1 MPNLTREEYLKK
13 IIPILRGHEAFTD
26 FSDEEIARF
35 ANAADF
41 AFFEQGSRIVN
52 QGDVGNDFFVIIDGQ
67 IRAVDTNYNPPR
79 LLNYHDSGQIIGAR
93 ALLNNERRA
102 ATLEVLVD
110 SHVAI
115 YDKTDWDW
123 LIRRQPRMENYFK
136 NMEREFE
143 QRSKIDFPGRQWDEV
158 IVDSTK
164 RHILVFIAKL
174 SYPLA
179 VLIIPVILLLIYN
192 LLGINFFS
200 DSRVNQVLEVLTVL
214 PFVLLAGFLL
224 IYHYIDWRNDDFI
237 LTTKRFIHIER
248 RLFYGEQRDEAP
260 LTRIQDVW
268 TAYPYFFDKFDFYY
282 LRIKTAGAGD
292 IRVTGISKARE
303 MRDQIFK
310 EKERAT
316 ARVRAANVYAIR
328 QLLAQELNW
337 QDTLEETIL
346 SIAEEEGGMTTQNKP
361 RRVPSFIRYFAP
373 RVQDIE
379 PGSNTITWRKHYFI
393 LLKRTGVPLLAI
405 AASGYFLLATI
416 IGFTPFDQSMGLF
429 LELIFLGLLLTSIFW
444 CLWRYDGW
452 RRDIYQVTDTRV
464 IDITGSSFGL
474 GGEIRSEGNFED
486 IQNITYDK
494 PNFFYNILNMGTVII
509 ETAGTKDT
517 FTFINVMN
525 PSAVQ
530 QEIFNRMVRAQ
541 QRDREERRDATTRD
555 LLSVFAEYQNLLERA
570 NEQGLV
576 FGRNKEKNNKPV

>member
-1 MPNLTREEYLKK
+1 M
-13 IIPILRGHEAFTD
+13 
-26 FSDEEIARF
+26 
-35 ANAADF
+35 
-41 AFFEQGSRIVN
+41 
-52 QGDVGNDFFVIIDGQ
+52 
-67 IRAVDTNYNPPR
+67 NYDPPR
-79 LLNYHDSGQIIGAR
+79 LLNYHDAGQIIGAR
-93 ALLNNERRA
+93 ALLNNEVRA

-110 SHVAI
+110 SHLAI

-123 LIRRQPRMENYFK
+123 LIRRQPRLENYFE

-174 SYPLA
+174 TYPLA
-179 VLIIPVILLLIYN
+179 VLIIPVILLLIFN
-192 LLGINFFS
+192 LLGLNFFS
-200 DSRVNQVLEVLTVL
+200 DTRINQVLEILTVL

-292 IRVTGISKARE
+292 IRVTGISKARKL
-303 MRDQIFK
+303 RDEIFK

-316 ARVRAANVYAIR
+316 ARVRAANVYAVR
-328 QLLAQELNW
+328 QLLAQELDW

-346 SIAEEEGGMTTQNKP
+346 SIAEEEGGMTTRDKP
-361 RRVPSFIRYFAP
+361 RRAPGFVRYLVP

-393 LLKRTGVPLLAI
+393 LLRLTGIPLLAVAI
-405 AASGYFLLATI
+405 TGYLLLATM

-429 LELIFLGLLLTSIFW
+429 IETIFLGLLLASIFW
-444 CLWRYDGW
+444 SLWRYDGW

-509 ETAGTKDT
+509 ETAGTEET
-517 FTFINVMN
+517 FTFVNVMN
-525 PSAVQ
+525 PSGVQ

-555 LLSVFAEYQNLLERA
+555 LLSVFAEYQYLLERA

-576 FGRNKEKNNKPV
+576 FDRNKEKNNKLV

>member
-1 MPNLTREEYLKK
+1 L
-13 IIPILRGHEAFTD
+13 
-26 FSDEEIARF
+26 EI
-35 ANAADF
+35 
-41 AFFEQGSRIVN
+41 
-52 QGDVGNDFFVIIDGQ
+52 
-67 IRAVDTNYNPPR
+67 
-79 LLNYHDSGQIIGAR
+79 
-93 ALLNNERRA
+93 
-102 ATLEVLVD
+102 
-110 SHVAI
+110 
-115 YDKTDWDW
+115 
-123 LIRRQPRMENYFK
+123 
-136 NMEREFE
+136 
-143 QRSKIDFPGRQWDEV
+143 
-158 IVDSTK
+158 
-164 RHILVFIAKL
+164 
-174 SYPLA
+174 
-179 VLIIPVILLLIYN
+179 
-192 LLGINFFS
+192 
-200 DSRVNQVLEVLTVL
+200 LTVL

-303 MRDQIFK
+303 LRDQIFK

-316 ARVRAANVYAIR
+316 ARVRAANVYAVR

-346 SIAEEEGGMTTQNKP
+346 SIAEEEGGMTTRDKP
-361 RRVPSFIRYFAP
+361 RRVPNFIRYFAP

-393 LLKRTGVPLLAI
+393 LLKRTGLPLLAVI
-405 AASGYFLLATI
+405 ASGYLLLAAA
-416 IGFTPFDQSMGLF
+416 IGFTPFGQLMGLF
-429 LELIFLGLLLTSIFW
+429 METIFLGLFLASIFW

-494 PNFFYNILNMGTVII
+494 PNFLYNILNMGTVII

-517 FTFINVMN
+517 FTFVNVMN
-525 PSAVQ
+525 PSGVQ

-541 QRDREERRDATTRD
+541 QREREERRDATTRD

-576 FGRNKEKNNKPV
+576 AFGRNKEKNNKLM

>member
-1 MPNLTREEYLKK
+1 MSKLSREEYLEKL
-13 IIPILRGHEAFTD
+13 ISILRTNNAFAD
-26 FSDEEIARF
+26 FSDEELNRF

-41 AFFEQGSRIVN
+41 NFFEQGRRIVE
-52 QGDVGNDFFVIIDGQ
+52 QGQPGDEFFVVIDGQ
-67 IRAVDTNYNPPR
+67 IRALDMKYDPPH
-79 LLNYHDSGQIIGAR
+79 LLNYHDTGQFIGTR
-93 ALLNNERRA
+93 ALLNNELRA

-110 SHVAI
+110 AHLAI
-115 YDKTDWDW
+115 FDKTDWDW
-123 LIRRQPRMENYFK
+123 LIRRQPRMRQYF
-136 NMEREFE
+136 MSTEGEFE
-143 QRSKIDFPGRQWDEV
+143 QRSKIDFSGRQWDEV

-164 RHILVFIAKL
+164 RHVLVFIAKL

-179 VLIIPVILLLIYN
+179 VLIIPVILLLIFN
-192 LLGINFFS
+192 LLGFDFFS
-200 DSRVNQVLEVLTVL
+200 DSRTDQILEILTIL

-224 IYHYIDWRNDDFI
+224 VYHYIDWRNDDFI

-292 IRVTGISKARE
+292 ISVKGISKARE
-303 MRDQIFK
+303 LRDQIFR

-316 ARVRAANVYAIR
+316 ARVRAANVYAMR
-328 QLLAQELNW
+328 QLLAQELDW

-346 SIAEEEGGMTTQNKP
+346 SIAEEEGGMTTREQP
-361 RRVPSFIRYFAP
+361 RRVPVLVRYFIP

-379 PGSNTITWRKHYFI
+379 PGSSTITWRKHYFV
-393 LLKRTGVPLLAI
+393 LLRLTGIPLLAI
-405 AASGYFLLATI
+405 AITGYLLLATVS
-416 IGFTPFDQSMGLF
+416 GFTPFNQSLGIF
-429 LELIFLGLLLTSIFW
+429 FQLILLGLLFASIFW

-494 PNFFYNILNMGTVII
+494 PNFFYSILNMGTVII

-525 PSAVQ
+525 PSAIQ

-541 QRDREERRDATTRD
+541 QREREERRDATTRD
-555 LLSVFAEYQNLLERA
+555 LLSMFAEYQYLLERA
-570 NEQGLV
+570 SEQGLV
-576 FGRNKEKNNKPV
+576 FDRKK

>member
-1 MPNLTREEYLKK
+1 MPNLNREEYLKK
-13 IIPILRGHEAFTD
+13 LIPILKGHEAFTG
-26 FSDEEIARF
+26 FSDEEISRF

-41 AFFEQGSRIVN
+41 VFFEQGSRIVE
-52 QGDVGNDFFVIIDGQ
+52 QGQPGDDFFVVMDGQ
-67 IRAVDTNYNPPR
+67 IRALDMNYDPPR
-79 LLNYHDSGQIIGAR
+79 LLNYHDAGQIIGAR
-93 ALLNNERRA
+93 ALLSKEVRA
-102 ATLEVLVD
+102 ATLEVLVE
-110 SHVAI
+110 SHLAV

-123 LIRRQPRMENYFK
+123 LIRRQPRLENYFE
-136 NMEREFE
+136 NLEREFE

-164 RHILVFIAKL
+164 RHILVLIAKL
-174 SYPLA
+174 FYPLA

-192 LLGINFFS
+192 VLGFNFFS
-200 DSRVNQVLEVLTVL
+200 DTRINQILEILTVL
-214 PFVLLAGFLL
+214 PFILLAGFLL

-292 IRVTGISKARE
+292 IRVTGISKARKL
-303 MRDQIFK
+303 RDQIFK

-316 ARVRAANVYAIR
+316 ARVRAANVYAVR
-328 QLLAQELNW
+328 QLLAQELDW

-346 SIAEEEGGMTTQNKP
+346 SIAEEEGGMTTRDKP

-379 PGSNTITWRKHYFI
+379 PGSNTITWRKHYFV
-393 LLKRTGVPLLAI
+393 LLRLTGLPLLAV
-405 AASGYFLLATI
+405 AASGYFLLAI
-416 IGFTPFDQSMGLF
+416 MIGFAPFERSMGLF
-429 LELIFLGLLLTSIFW
+429 IGLIFLGLFFASVFW
-444 CLWRYDGW
+444 CLWCYDGW

-464 IDITGSSFGL
+464 IDTTGSSFGL

-509 ETAGTKDT
+509 ETAGTKET
-517 FTFINVMN
+517 FTFVNVMN

-541 QRDREERRDATTRD
+541 QREREERRDATTRD